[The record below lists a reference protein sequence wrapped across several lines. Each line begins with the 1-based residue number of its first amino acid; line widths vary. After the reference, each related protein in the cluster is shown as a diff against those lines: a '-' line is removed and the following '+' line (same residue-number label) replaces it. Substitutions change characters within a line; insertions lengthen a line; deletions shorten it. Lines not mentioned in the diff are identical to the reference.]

1 MGEINRYI
9 LIQAVLTENNELI
22 PIWDKRISFHKSKD
36 YGNYISLE
44 GYYKNFYSLTEC
56 IYDLQTKSIQIG
68 IEIEEYPDST
78 EFEKGET
85 VFYEVDGKHK
95 HLKEAVIVDIL
106 FEEYDI
112 NIAKGKKLQWIQGLQ
127 PDSLYCVKEWKPYYL
142 LDDGTKI
149 KYDYKL
155 YHKHK

>member
-1 MGEINRYI
+1 MEINRYV

-22 PIWDKRISFHKSKD
+22 PIWDERISFHKSED

-44 GYYKNFYSLTEC
+44 GHYKNFYSLTEC
-56 IYDLQTKSIQIG
+56 IYDLQTKTIQTG
-68 IEIEEYPDST
+68 IEIEQYPDST

-85 VFYEVDGKHK
+85 VYYEVDGKYQ

-127 PDSLYCVKEWKPYYL
+127 PDSLYCVKEWKPFYL

-149 KYDYKL
+149 KYNYKL
-155 YHKHK
+155 YHK